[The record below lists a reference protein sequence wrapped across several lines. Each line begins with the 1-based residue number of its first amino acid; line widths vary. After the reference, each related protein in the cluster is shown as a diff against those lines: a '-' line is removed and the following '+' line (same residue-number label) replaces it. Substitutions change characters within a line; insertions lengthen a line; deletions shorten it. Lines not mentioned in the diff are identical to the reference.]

1 MLLCSYPRRS
11 PEPVHMSNSHKN
23 QRPTRLVVL
32 LTHVSLFVSPFLA
45 LLSVH
50 IHAHHSDVYNNHNN
64 NSSNSNSNSNN
75 NKSSNSNSNNN
86 NSYQSSGQWQ
96 QALHLFADFQR
107 PSGWCIGV
115 LKVSASCFIGL
126 SGLGLRGFAK
136 SSFVLYSGCFLLK
149 TLSCLTM

>member
-1 MLLCSYPRRS
+1 MLCSYPRRS

-23 QRPTRLVVL
+23 QRLTRLVVL

-50 IHAHHSDVYNNHNN
+50 IHAHHSDVYNNNN
-64 NSSNSNSNSNN
+64 NSSSSNSNSNSNN
-75 NKSSNSNSNNN
+75 NKNSNSNSNSNSNNSKNSN

-115 LKVSASCFIGL
+115 LKVSANCFIGL
-126 SGLGLRGFAK
+126 
-136 SSFVLYSGCFLLK
+136 
-149 TLSCLTM
+149 